1 MICFL
6 VCLLI
11 YLFIL
16 NEVGGKEGDSQF
28 VIKILVE
35 ERRNTNKWTINFGG
49 KKNQDLGHFVFQIAI
64 NTCLHWNIGCFYLLT
79 AYDVFLIGRSYFISS
94 DFKILVNAKES
105 ILLRTTTKI
114 ILNLRGIQKEKE
126 IKTIVFKAIYFI
138 RWKKSETIIMRILE
152 VCGDWSI

>member
-1 MICFL
+1 M
-6 VCLLI
+6 
-11 YLFIL
+11 
-16 NEVGGKEGDSQF
+16 
-28 VIKILVE
+28 
-35 ERRNTNKWTINFGG
+35 
-49 KKNQDLGHFVFQIAI
+49 
-64 NTCLHWNIGCFYLLT
+64 LT

-138 RWKKSETIIMRILE
+138 R
-152 VCGDWSI
+152 